1 MKRMTTDI
9 KTIDQFIANYP
20 KNVQDILQKIRQTIH
35 AAVPEAKE
43 KISYG
48 IPTFTLNDKNLVH
61 FSAYEHHIGF
71 YPGAGAIVT
80 FKDDLEAYETSKGT
94 VQLSLDR
101 PIPYNLIKKITL
113 YRVAQHI
120 NKEK

>member
-1 MKRMTTDI
+1 MKRMNTDI

-20 KNVQDILQKIRQTIH
+20 ENVQEILQKIRQTIH
-35 AAVPEAKE
+35 EVAPEAKE

-48 IPTFTLNDKNLVH
+48 IPTFKLKGNLVH

-80 FKDDLEAYETSKGT
+80 FKDDLKAYNTSKGT
-94 VQLSLDR
+94 VQFPLDQ
-101 PIPYNLIKKITL
+101 PIPYDLIKRVTL
-113 YRVAQHI
+113 YRVEQQI